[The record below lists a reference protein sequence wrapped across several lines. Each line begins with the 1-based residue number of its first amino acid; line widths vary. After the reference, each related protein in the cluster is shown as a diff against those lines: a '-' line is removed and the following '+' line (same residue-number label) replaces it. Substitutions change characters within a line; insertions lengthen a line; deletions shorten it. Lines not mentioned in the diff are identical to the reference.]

1 MRDTL
6 LILGI
11 VCGLLGF
18 ILHDLWYV
26 AFPALILSFLIS
38 PPGRRPDGQKKLP
51 GPLGWVLDEIIISI
65 KMKNCPHCG
74 YKVLKKDTICF
85 YCKNE
90 INAPVQSDEED
101 EEAYDENEETKDETD
116 DNSNEQPK

>member
-11 VCGLLGF
+11 VCAIFGF

-26 AFPALILSFLIS
+26 AVPSLVISFLIGPS
-38 PPGRRPDGQKKLP
+38 GRRPDGQKKLP
-51 GPLGWVLDEIIISI
+51 GPLGWALDEIIIAI

-85 YCKNE
+85 FCKKE
-90 INAPVQSDEED
+90 INSPAEIPELETQADD
-101 EEAYDENEETKDETD
+101 EEAENKE
-116 DNSNEQPK
+116 DNQGDKL